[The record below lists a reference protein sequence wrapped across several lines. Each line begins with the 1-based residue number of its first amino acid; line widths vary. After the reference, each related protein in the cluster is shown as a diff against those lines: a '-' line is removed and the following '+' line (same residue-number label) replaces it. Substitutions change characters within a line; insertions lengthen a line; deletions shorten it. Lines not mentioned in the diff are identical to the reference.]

1 MIRFIRFVCAALF
14 GGDNC
19 VRCGKPSFA
28 YPLCPPCLRLFTQS
42 WASFA
47 DPSVSRCRICGKV
60 LLSEIGT
67 CSSCR
72 NAPVLRST
80 DGVFPL
86 HAYQLW
92 KKSVLFAWKMEDQ
105 RAMSAVF
112 ARMCAVAL
120 RQLEPVIG
128 SGVSLVPVPPRP
140 GKIRARGWDQI
151 DELCRLLRRRHHYA
165 VLPLLERTTR
175 VQQKKL
181 GRVRRLGISDRAY
194 MLKPPRRLRKFCPA
208 PPSAVVLVDD
218 VMTTGATIEACAA
231 QLKRFGVKKV
241 YALTLFAVD

>member
-1 MIRFIRFVCAALF
+1 MIRFVRFLCAALF

-19 VRCGKPSFA
+19 ARCGKPSFA
-28 YPLCPPCLRLFTQS
+28 YPLCPACLRLFTHS
-42 WASFA
+42 WTSFA
-47 DPSVSRCRICGKV
+47 DSAVSRCRVCGKV
-60 LLSEIGT
+60 LLSEIGI

-72 NAPVLRST
+72 NESVLQST

-86 HAYQLW
+86 HAYQSW
-92 KKSVLFAWKMEDQ
+92 KKSVLFAWKMENR

-112 ARMCAVAL
+112 AQMCADAL

-128 SGVSLVPVPPRP
+128 SGVPLVPVPPRP

-165 VLPLLERTTR
+165 VLPLLERTSH

-181 GRVRRLGISDRAY
+181 GRVRRLGMGKCAY
-194 MLKPPRRLRKFCPA
+194 VLKAPRQLRKVCSA
-208 PPSAVVLVDD
+208 PPAAVVLIDD
-218 VMTTGATIEACAA
+218 VMTTGATIASCAA